1 MAVAEAVRG
10 AEDTAGA
17 EAEATPSPWNLGG
30 LSVKEL
36 GRRVWHE
43 VNEDEVADRAA
54 ALAYYFL
61 FAMFPTLLFLTS
73 LLGLLPLPGL
83 MDRLLTYA
91 NQAMPG
97 DAGSIVTR
105 TLSEIQSGARGG
117 LLSIGVLA
125 ALWAASAGMAS
136 VMNALNVAYGVE
148 DPRPWWRRRLV
159 AILLTLG
166 FSAFL
171 LTALVLIVFGPRI
184 GEAVAGRLGMGPLF
198 TPIWNV
204 VSLPVVIL
212 FVLVGIAL
220 VYYFAPA
227 TEQHWRWVTP
237 GSAVALVLWLA
248 MSFGLRWYVANFADY
263 SATYG
268 SIGGVILLMLWLY
281 LTGFVLLVG
290 AEINAEIE
298 HAAAERGAV
307 TAKAPGE
314 TEAPTDKVATPV
326 PGGDDV
332 AVAGEAVARWVGEA
346 RRRGWAPL
354 ALLGAGVV
362 TGWLLR
368 HRPVGQVAASGSQL
382 VTGALQVAAAIAA
395 LERFRHP
402 RTDEEAREQAI
413 EERRAA

>member
-1 MAVAEAVRG
+1 MAVAETVQRAD
-10 AEDTAGA
+10 DTAVG
-17 EAEATPSPWNLGG
+17 EAEAAPSPWNLGG
-30 LSVKEL
+30 LSPREL
-36 GRRVWHE
+36 ASRVWHE
-43 VNEDEVADRAA
+43 VNEDEILDRGA

-61 FAMFPTLLFLTS
+61 FALFPTLLFLTS

-83 MDRLLTYA
+83 MERLLTYA

-105 TLSEIQSGARGG
+105 TLNEIQSGARGG

-148 DPRPWWRRRLV
+148 DPRPWWKRRLV

-166 FSAFL
+166 FSGFI
-171 LTALVLIVFGPRI
+171 LTALVLVVFGPRI
-184 GEAVAGRLGMGPLF
+184 GEAVAGRMGLGPLF
-198 TPIWNV
+198 TTVWNV
-204 VSLPVVIL
+204 VSLPIVIL

-237 GSAVALVLWLA
+237 GSAVALVLWLG
-248 MSFGLRWYVANFADY
+248 MSFGLRWYVARFADY

-281 LTGFVLLVG
+281 LTGLVLLVG
-290 AEINAEIE
+290 AEINSEIE
-298 HAAAERGAV
+298 HAAAERGAI

-314 TEAPTDKVATPV
+314 TAAPVDRVATPV
-326 PGGDDV
+326 PGDDDV
-332 AVAGEAVARWVGEA
+332 AVAGEVVSRWVGEA
-346 RRRGWAPL
+346 RRRGWAPF
-354 ALLGAGVV
+354 ALLGGAAVV
-362 TGWLLR
+362 GWLLR
-368 HRPVGQVAASGSQL
+368 DRPVRQVASSGSQL

-413 EERRAA
+413 EQRRAA

>member
-1 MAVAEAVRG
+1 MAVAEALQRADHPAV
-10 AEDTAGA
+10 A

-30 LSVKEL
+30 LSPREL
-36 GRRVWHE
+36 ASRVWHE
-43 VNEDEVADRAA
+43 INEDEVADRAA

-83 MDRLLTYA
+83 MERLLTYT

-105 TLSEIQSGARGG
+105 TLTEIQNGARGG

-159 AILLTLG
+159 AVLLTLG
-166 FSAFL
+166 FSAFI

-184 GEAVAGRLGMGPLF
+184 GEAVANDMGMGPLF
-198 TPIWNV
+198 TTIWNL
-204 VSLPVVIL
+204 VSLPIVIL

-227 TEQHWRWVTP
+227 TEQNWRWVTP
-237 GSAVALVLWLA
+237 GSAVALVLWLG
-248 MSFGLRWYVANFADY
+248 MSFGLRWYVARFADY

-281 LTGFVLLVG
+281 LTGLVLLVG

-298 HAAAERGAV
+298 HAAAERGAI
-307 TAKAPGE
+307 TAKASGE
-314 TEAPTDKVATPV
+314 LEAPIDKVATPM
-326 PGGDDV
+326 PNGDDL
-332 AVAGEAVARWVGEA
+332 AVAGEAVSRWVGEA

-354 ALLGAGVV
+354 ALLGGGVV
-362 TGWLLR
+362 VGWLLR
-368 HRPVGQVAASGSQL
+368 HRPVTQVASSGTKL

-395 LERFRHP
+395 VERFRHP
-402 RTDEEAREQAI
+402 HTDEEAREQAI